1 MRAQHHDPV
10 ALHRENVPSTHRV
23 GRFVGL
29 VGSVEEETI
38 LPSAEVQ
45 PCFPLVVEV
54 GVMEMLITPR
64 APQLSPYGHRPTE
77 VIIGKM
83 FLGTRKVRK

>member
-1 MRAQHHDPV
+1 MIPLLCTGED
-10 ALHRENVPSTHRV
+10 VPSTHRV
-23 GRFVGL
+23 GGFVGL
-29 VGSVEEETI
+29 VGGVEEETI

-64 APQLSPYGHRPTE
+64 APELSPYGRRPTE